1 MAINFP
7 NAPANNDTY
16 TENGIKWKYNSAY
29 NAWFVVDDNKIL
41 ANTSNNQIVYNYNDK
56 LFSSNG
62 IVYSS
67 ASNTVYTNAVF
78 VKTINVEASIASS
91 FDKANSANVLAFNT
105 GTGANAFT
113 SATIAGANSA
123 VGAGANAYAAS
134 ISNTIAILAFNQAN
148 AAFEQANTGGGGG
161 GTLTTFT
168 SNVGDGS
175 ANTFNVSHELN
186 SFWLLTSVRKLS
198 TGDIVYPD
206 MRQTTANNLV
216 ITFVDNPTANQYAL
230 LVAKVA

>member
-7 NAPANNDTY
+7 NSPVNNETY
-16 TENGIKWKYNSAY
+16 TENGVKWKYNSTY
-29 NAWFVVDDNKIL
+29 NAWFVIDDNKLL
-41 ANTSNNQIVYNYNDK
+41 ANTSNNQIVYISNDK
-56 LFSSNG
+56 LVSSNG
-62 IVYSS
+62 LVYLETGNVGIGISS
-67 ASNTVYTNAVF
+67 PTSNLHVIGT
-78 VKTINVEASIASS
+78 
-91 FDKANSANVLAFNT
+91 ANIT
-105 GTGANAFT
+105 GTLIVQGSNII
-113 SATIAGANSA
+113 STI
-123 VGAGANAYAAS
+123 
-134 ISNTIAILAFNQAN
+134 I

-175 ANTFNVSHELN
+175 ANTFNVSHGLN
-186 SFWLLTSVRKLS
+186 SFWLLTSVRELS